1 MAGRAGDGDAVIE
14 RGKGR
19 EVVGGGLGGGIA
31 GLEFAEVGVEGE
43 VFEAFFALVVGVVW
57 L

>member
-1 MAGRAGDGDAVIE
+1 MTGGAGDGDAVVE
-14 RGKGR
+14 GGEGR

-43 VFEAFFALVVGVVW
+43 VFEAFFGLVVGVVW